1 MLTKY
6 TNCEII
12 EVKSADEKIEGNA
25 KFSSFDH
32 IPQDTYRTNDGYIY
46 VKVRAISSRVN
57 KNFDG
62 WPVNELAGMD
72 ENDFKQVVSGL
83 DKDGLSKEATLTDR
97 LTFTKDGANLKS
109 KGDYGFRTFVGRPVF
124 IDHNNSD
131 PQRTRGVVVDAMLH
145 IEPVY
150 KIASDS
156 YWGSAPENHKP
167 ETWIELL
174 LEVDGKTFPKLA
186 KALVE
191 GHVNAVSMGCNVEY
205 TLCSICNHKAAT
217 VDEYCDHVRK
227 KGTTFKTGRVD
238 KISYEDCYN
247 VNFFEISAVFDPA
260 DVTALF
266 TEPVMKHAATEPAYV
281 TQVLKLMED
290 LAKRTNR
297 QKEEL
302 NNSERGQSNQEEK
315 ASIQEFIDLIQK
327 REPELSKHG
336 IVTSQLVSAANTY
349 RDFLQQMSNKTEYM
363 SDANEEDFQMYLAL
377 ADKIS
382 KQIQNFVNMY
392 AQEPIEYARKSLK
405 EIGINY
411 EKSPSSEDYDFLLDN
426 RIDPKSVLSK
436 EARSSEDFLAA
447 AFGAGEAYDQIPV
460 ATPEFDSIKMAEY
473 LGVEPHDPDMHL
485 YMKAYEDGISGKPN
499 GLHDLKVA
507 NPESQSLEG
516 NFDKFPNGRKSSVN
530 KEINKYGDS
539 ITAPSNVN
547 TLKSEKPCPIGL
559 AGECGLDDESGRC
572 EKCGYREPPA
582 PLDDPDL
589 SKARAFDR
597 QKEEN
602 KDKLRDDTKGLIDKL
617 KRVLSKNEIRSVNSK
632 MNKTAKITLAAEVE
646 EVPGDEYLTELG
658 WTIPEKDSSASS
670 SATPLVEDGR
680 PASDRPKGEKVIS
693 DQLEPVESATKVAL
707 GELPGLTQP
716 NGGEST
722 PQFKGD
728 KNNESSGITEYDP
741 QGYVVEQYKSVKHP
755 VEEPQFADEG
765 NTKDIKKHNPATMS
779 EQYQGVKK
787 EIETPQFHGDGGFGG
802 KKKSE
807 SSVLSAIKLADLE
820 VELGLNEVEMKYARV
835 AELENED
842 SSIVEAKY
850 ETLVKIKE
858 AGLGKR
864 ETSSKKLASFPSMK
878 GTKESSVTSSVGT
891 LPDDAI
897 FN

>member
-83 DKDGLSKEATLTDR
+83 DKDGLSKEATLPDR
-97 LTFTKDGANLKS
+97 LTFTKDSANLKS

-186 KALVE
+186 KALVQ

-266 TEPVMKHAATEPAYV
+266 TEPVIKHAAVKPV
-281 TQVLKLMED
+281 SED
-290 LAKRTNR
+290 L
-297 QKEEL
+297 
-302 NNSERGQSNQEEK
+302 
-315 ASIQEFIDLIQK
+315 
-327 REPELSKHG
+327 
-336 IVTSQLVSAANTY
+336 
-349 RDFLQQMSNKTEYM
+349 DFLSN
-363 SDANEEDFQMYLAL
+363 
-377 ADKIS
+377 
-382 KQIQNFVNMY
+382 
-392 AQEPIEYARKSLK
+392 
-405 EIGINY
+405 
-411 EKSPSSEDYDFLLDN
+411 N
-426 RIDPKSVLSK
+426 RINPKSILGK
-436 EARSSEDFLAA
+436 EARGSENLLAA

-473 LGVEPHDPDMHL
+473 LGVKPHDPDMHL

-499 GLHDLKVA
+499 GLHDLKAV

-680 PASDRPKGEKVIS
+680 PASDRPRGEKVIS

-716 NGGEST
+716 NGGENT

-741 QGYVVEQYKSVKHP
+741 QGYIVEQYKSVKHP